1 MLVTDPYVLVL
12 GINVFPK
19 SESETI
25 PKPTTCLAL
34 GKQKIRSVERGYL
47 SHYRNSMKNCF
58 LAQN

>member
-34 GKQKIRSVERGYL
+34 GKQKMRSVERG
-47 SHYRNSMKNCF
+47 
-58 LAQN
+58 